1 MVRATFADLNPLCGR
16 ILAHSSLQCCFSS
29 LMLHTVCTVLLRCHH
44 SISGLW
50 PSYYNTS
57 SLLFLQ
63 PFGCTFARVLGIIVL
78 LHDPPT
84 HDLTFDWNK
93 APRFCDSKTNPC
105 HSSYE
110 MCVLVRFGF
119 VCLAVSLDATLQ
131 TSWKQLVATL
141 PLNFYGR
148 SKHVLRGHGESLI
161 PYQLISHQSW
171 ANEHAGFLGQQS
183 KMPPPPWE
191 WEKTIRLWMRLVK
204 KAANIKVQV
213 SSCVLQQVCVY

>member
-1 MVRATFADLNPLCGR
+1 MEEFWPIHIYNVALIRWCY
-16 ILAHSSLQCCFSS
+16 I
-29 LMLHTVCTVLLRCHH
+29 CTVLLRCHH

-119 VCLAVSLDATLQ
+119 VCLAVCLDATLQ

-183 KMPPPPWE
+183 KMPPPPLE
-191 WEKTIRLWMRLVK
+191 SGKR
-204 KAANIKVQV
+204 Q
-213 SSCVLQQVCVY
+213 